1 MTTDKNAI
9 DALNAKVAE
18 LQRELGQLTGHYVAP
33 SEPEVQMDFI
43 AHGSDKHAGM
53 LGLRK
58 ATEDDRPQLDG
69 WALEDIVSYGPT
81 VSPEFLEQLLR
92 QKVNE
97 LSMKIPEMQS
107 KDPLA
112 PHFAPVMWRP
122 PMSLSQITE

>member
-1 MTTDKNAI
+1 M
-9 DALNAKVAE
+9 AKSEIEQLKDTVAR
-18 LQRELGQLTGHYVAP
+18 LQREMGQLTGGYTPP
-33 SEPEVQMDFI
+33 SEPEVQADFVP
-43 AHGSDKHAGM
+43 HGSDRHAGM

-58 ATEDDRPQLDG
+58 ATEDDKPQLDG

-97 LSMKIPEMQS
+97 LLMKIPKTQS
-107 KDPLA
+107 SDPLA
-112 PHFAPVMWRP
+112 PNFAPVMWRP

>member
-1 MTTDKNAI
+1 IAQ
-9 DALNAKVAE
+9 LR
-18 LQRELGQLTGHYVAP
+18 REMSQLTGHYVKP
-33 SEPEVQMDFI
+33 VKPEKQADYI

-58 ATEDDRPQLDG
+58 AKEDDRPQTDG

-97 LSMKIPEMQS
+97 LEMKIPKTQS
-107 KDPLA
+107 RDPLA
-112 PHFAPVMWRP
+112 PHFAPVVWHP
-122 PMSLSQITE
+122 PMSLAQITE

>member
-1 MTTDKNAI
+1 M
-9 DALNAKVAE
+9 AKSEMEQLKDTVAR
-18 LQRELGQLTGHYVAP
+18 LQREMGQLTGGYTPP
-33 SEPEVQMDFI
+33 SEPEVQTDYV
-43 AHGSDKHAGM
+43 AHGSDGHAGM

-58 ATEDDRPQLDG
+58 ATPEDKPELDG

-97 LSMKIPEMQS
+97 LSMKIPKTQS
-107 KDPLA
+107 SNPLA

>member
-1 MTTDKNAI
+1 M
-9 DALNAKVAE
+9 AKSELEQLQDQVAQ
-18 LQRELGQLTGHYVAP
+18 LQRALGQLTGSYKPP
-33 SEPEVQMDFI
+33 SEPEVQTDNVP
-43 AHGSDKHAGM
+43 HGSDRHAGM

-58 ATEDDRPQLDG
+58 AKDDDKPQIDG

-97 LSMKIPEMQS
+97 LSMKIPPTQS
-107 KDPLA
+107 KDPLGA
-112 PHFAPVMWRP
+112 HFAPVMWRP